1 MKPTYAVVL
10 GITLGI
16 SSAITLGMSS
26 LGFLM
31 AFIAT
36 AAFWWGLILYRRTL
50 NKHAGGQ
57 ANARAQQQISRH
69 TEKATH
75 TTTRHAKSAAS
86 KVSGSPM
93 MGASTIWA
101 AGRSTFSKDKPAK
114 AAENKQPEHAQNG
127 TGPPASPSAA
137 QSNGASASPPSAREQ
152 DGGWQVSGHATREY
166 APPPAAAG
174 ATDAKPAATKADPAV
189 APPARTPVS
198 AGRDRSKELRFRP
211 RRRDK

>member
-1 MKPTYAVVL
+1 
-10 GITLGI
+10 
-16 SSAITLGMSS
+16 MSS

-36 AAFWWGLILYRRTL
+36 AAFWWGLILYRKTL

-75 TTTRHAKSAAS
+75 TTTRHAKSAAT
-86 KVSGSPM
+86 KVSGSAM
-93 MGASTIWA
+93 MGASTIWS
-101 AGRSTFSKDKPAK
+101 AGRSGFSKDKPAK
-114 AAENKQPEHAQNG
+114 AAETNQPAHAQNG
-127 TGPPASPSAA
+127 TGPSTAQPSTAQAAS
-137 QSNGASASPPSAREQ
+137 QNGTSASPPSTREP
-152 DGGWQVSGHATREY
+152 DRWEVSGHATREY
-166 APPPAAAG
+166 APPPVAATPKAP
-174 ATDAKPAATKADPAV
+174 DAPKPVAAKPDPAAT
-189 APPARTPVS
+189 PPARTPVS